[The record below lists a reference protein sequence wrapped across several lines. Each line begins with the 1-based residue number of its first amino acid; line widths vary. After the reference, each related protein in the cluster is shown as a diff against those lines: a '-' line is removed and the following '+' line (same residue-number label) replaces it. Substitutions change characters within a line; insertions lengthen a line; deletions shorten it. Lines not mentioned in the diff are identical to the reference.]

1 MTVKMI
7 ANCNNISSAN
17 PLYLIINKMIGH
29 FEEKNGNKQM
39 MQMKTKKFQK
49 NIKKFGRVL
58 KKKLKPLMMAK
69 K

>member
-7 ANCNNISSAN
+7 ANCNNISSVN

-39 MQMKTKKFQK
+39 MQMKTKKFEK

>member
-7 ANCNNISSAN
+7 ANCNNISSVN

-39 MQMKTKKFQK
+39 MQMKTKKFKK